1 MYGFHA
7 ATEIAHTTNI
17 LRVTKERKDRRNM
30 FGGEMT
36 NKEFAMRLQA
46 FRIDRFLSPPHPH
59 PQHSNKKYRNLP
71 LISPQGEVAKIDNNA
86 VSSKLSLKLQKEQK
100 KFQSSISFYNLSE
113 ETDKLLLPPK
123 FITNMVKSF
132 L

>member
-30 FGGEMT
+30 FGVEMT
-36 NKEFAMRLQA
+36 TTEFARRLQA

-86 VSSKLSLKLQKEQK
+86 VSSNCPLNYKKSKKSSRAAFHFTIFQRKLINFSCH
-100 KFQSSISFYNLSE
+100 QSS
-113 ETDKLLLPPK
+113 
-123 FITNMVKSF
+123 
-132 L
+132 